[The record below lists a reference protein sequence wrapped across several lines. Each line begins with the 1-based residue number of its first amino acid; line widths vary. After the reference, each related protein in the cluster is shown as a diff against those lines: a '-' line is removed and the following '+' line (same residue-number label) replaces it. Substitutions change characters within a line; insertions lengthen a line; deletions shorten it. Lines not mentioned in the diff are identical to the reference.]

1 MESKGLRV
9 DRQAALRV
17 LVVAGSP
24 LARAG
29 LAGLLGDQPELL
41 LLGQV
46 SDDQLPEA
54 LDLYQPEALVW
65 DLGYE
70 PLAQLERMQSV
81 RAAGVLT
88 LALAGEAWHATEAAP
103 ALIAAGVQGL
113 MTQAATGDGLV
124 AALRALAAGLLVL
137 DAGVG
142 EAALAH
148 EAERS
153 LPAQPGAGTEAF
165 TPREREVLALV
176 AEGLPNKAIA
186 RRLQISE
193 HTVKFHLN
201 AVLSKLGAQS
211 RTDAVVRA
219 TRLGLLAL

>member
-1 MESKGLRV
+1 M
-9 DRQAALRV
+9 DQPTPLRV

-29 LAGLLGDQPELL
+29 LAGLLGDQPDLL
-41 LLGQV
+41 LVGQV
-46 SDDQLPEA
+46 SDDQLPDA

-65 DLGYE
+65 DVGYE
-70 PLAQLERMQSV
+70 PLAQLDRIQSA
-81 RAAGVLT
+81 RAAGMLT
-88 LALAGEAWHATEAAP
+88 LALAAEAWHAAEAAP
-103 ALIAAGVQGL
+103 ALIAAGAQGL
-113 MTQAATGDGLV
+113 LTQAVSGDGLA
-124 AALRALAAGLLVL
+124 AALRALVAGMMVL
-137 DAGVG
+137 DAGIG
-142 EAALAH
+142 EVAFAH
-148 EAERS
+148 EAE
-153 LPAQPGAGTEAF
+153 PAPRARPNAGADAF

>member
-1 MESKGLRV
+1 V
-9 DRQAALRV
+9 DRHAALRV

-29 LAGLLGDQPELL
+29 LAGLLSDQPDLL

-70 PLAQLERMQSV
+70 PLAQLERIQSA
-81 RAAGVLT
+81 RAAGMLT
-88 LALAGEAWHATEAAP
+88 LALAGETWHATEAAP
-103 ALIAAGVQGL
+103 ALIAAGAQGL
-113 MTQAATGDGLV
+113 MTQAATGEGLA
-124 AALRALAAGLLVL
+124 AALHALAAGLLVL

-142 EAALAH
+142 EAVLAQ

-153 LPAQPGAGTEAF
+153 TPAQAGAGAETF